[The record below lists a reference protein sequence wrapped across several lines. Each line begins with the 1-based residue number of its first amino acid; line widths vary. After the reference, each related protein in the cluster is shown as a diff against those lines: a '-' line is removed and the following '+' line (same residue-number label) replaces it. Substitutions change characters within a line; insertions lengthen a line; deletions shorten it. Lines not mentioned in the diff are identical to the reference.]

1 MPDSFLSDAPIG
13 DPGED
18 RFQRA
23 PFAQRIA
30 DSIIDSK
37 SRNTMVIGIYGA
49 WGEGKTSVLE
59 MIEKQLA
66 EKEEIV
72 SLTFNPWRYK
82 DEDGLLKQFFTLL
95 ADSLNTKLR
104 KRKEII
110 GEVLKEYGEYIDIDI
125 PFFGSPGKKA
135 ARAGEALS
143 RVSMEDLKKRVESI
157 LLENEKKIVV
167 MIDDIDR
174 LEKEEIH
181 AVFRLVKL
189 TGNFAYTTYILA
201 FDENIVSAAIG
212 ERFGKGDQQ
221 AGFNF
226 LEKIIQVPAK
236 IPLAQKSALQR
247 YCLEKIEEV
256 LAVNHAVL
264 NFREREEFMFN
275 FSSALLPRLST
286 PRLAVRYANTVSF
299 SLPLLLGE
307 VNYVDLLLI
316 EGVRIF
322 YPEVYELIRARPQY
336 FTTDVRKDTEKAAD
350 LGKYL
355 TQATRGYRPD
365 EQRNIRE
372 LLHSLFWKNSV
383 SGDAGIHPPGAPT
396 AQAAV
401 THHGLKRVSSPDYFS
416 RYFSYTVLAGE
427 VSDVQLSAI
436 LESVKSS
443 NPADIAGRLRA
454 LLAQSAPDKL
464 LDKLSQPIESLDNS
478 AAVKMVE
485 AIALIGDALMDKHS
499 GTYGFDPVGPQ
510 AGLYLLKLLGKM
522 ADPYPAL
529 SMFIKKC
536 SSFPLLSSTMLC
548 CFRSDGIPRAFTGDK
563 AKLLA
568 RLYITRALQ
577 FAGDQPVWEAYPA
590 ATEFLFSLW
599 QDYGVSGNLNR
610 YIQKQLGK
618 EPRTAQSL
626 VSAFTMPVYDLRS
639 KRYSAGNFDNDAY
652 RRFSKLVDPKIVY
665 EAIWKI
671 PGIDPADFEPDIPLQ
686 LLNREYAQLIA
697 FVYRYRRDSRNTK
710 LLEAAPEEPTE

>member
-1 MPDSFLSDAPIG
+1 MPDSFLSDNPIG

-30 DSIIDSK
+30 DSIIDSN

-59 MIEKQLA
+59 MIEKHLA
-66 EKEEIV
+66 DKESII

-95 ADSLNTKLR
+95 AASLNTRLQK
-104 KRKEII
+104 KKEKI
-110 GEVLKEYGEYIDIDI
+110 GEILKEYGEYIDIDL
-125 PFFGSPGKKA
+125 PFVGSPGKKA
-135 ARAGEALS
+135 VKAGEALS
-143 RVSMEDLKKRVESI
+143 RVSIEELKKRIESI
-157 LLENEKKIVV
+157 LLENKKRIVV

-189 TGNFAYTTYILA
+189 TGNFAFTTYILA

-236 IPLAQKSALQR
+236 IPLAQPSALQR
-247 YCLEKIEEV
+247 YCLEKIEGV
-256 LAVNHAVL
+256 LSANHIL
-264 NFREREEFMFN
+264 LGFEEREEFMFY
-275 FSSALLPRLST
+275 FSSLLLPQLHT

-316 EGVRIF
+316 EGIRIF
-322 YPEVYELIRARPQY
+322 YPEVYELVRAHPQY
-336 FTTDVRKDTEKAAD
+336 FISDLHGDAEKTAD
-350 LGKYL
+350 LDKYL
-355 TQATRGYRPD
+355 TQATGGYQSD

-372 LLHSLFWKNSV
+372 LLHALFWKNTASETGGLHA
-383 SGDAGIHPPGAPT
+383 SAGAT
-396 AQAAV
+396 AQAAAV
-401 THHGLKRVSSPDYFS
+401 PNRLKRISSPDYFS
-416 RYFSYTVLAGE
+416 RYFSYTVLAGQ
-427 VSDVQLSAI
+427 VSDVQLSSV
-436 LESVKSS
+436 LESVKRSS
-443 NPADIAGRLRA
+443 PEEIAERLRT
-454 LLAQSAPDKL
+454 LLGQSDPDKL
-464 LDKLSQPIESLDNS
+464 LDKLFQQIDSLDNS
-478 AAVKMVE
+478 AAIKMVE
-485 AIALIGDALMDKHS
+485 AIALMGDVLKDKHS
-499 GTYGFDPVGPQ
+499 GAYAFEPVLTQ
-510 AGLYLLKLLGKM
+510 AGLYLLKLLTRM

-529 SMFIKKC
+529 SRFIEKCNAFELLGRTMF
-536 SSFPLLSSTMLC
+536 C
-548 CFRSDGIPRAFTGDK
+548 CFRPDGILAALRGDK

-568 RLYITRALQ
+568 RVFISRALQ
-577 FAGDQPVWEAYPA
+577 FAGERPVWELYPSE
-590 ATEFLFSLW
+590 TEFLFSLW
-599 QDYGVSGNLNR
+599 SDYGVRGNLNR
-610 YIQKQLGK
+610 YVQQQLRK
-618 EPRTAQSL
+618 EPQTVRSL
-626 VSAFTMPVYDLRS
+626 LSAFTVPIYDPGS
-639 KRYSAGNFDNDAY
+639 KKYSAGILDDDIY
-652 RRFSKLVDPKIVY
+652 RRFTRLIDPKIVY
-665 EAIWKI
+665 DAIWKI

-697 FVYRYRRDSRNTK
+697 FVYRYRKGSRNTK
-710 LLEAAPEEPTE
+710 LLDAAPE